1 MTYPYPRREGSRLKE
16 APNFFKK
23 APPPPLIG

>member
-1 MTYPYPRREGSRLKE
+1 MTYPYPGGGGGGLKE

-23 APPPPLIG
+23 ATPPLIG